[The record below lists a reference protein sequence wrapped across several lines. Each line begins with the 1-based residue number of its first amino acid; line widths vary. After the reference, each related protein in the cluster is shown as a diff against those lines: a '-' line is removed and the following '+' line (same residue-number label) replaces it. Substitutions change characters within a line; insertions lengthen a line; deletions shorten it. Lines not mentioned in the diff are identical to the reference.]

1 MTGAQEINRQ
11 RIRWAGVVT
20 FASIILVF
28 VSDMGL
34 MGLPVSGAELA
45 ELGLSA
51 MESRPAGLIYLSSF
65 GAIAILG
72 LSAGGLI
79 LYEGLRPIGIRR
91 ALPPLLLITAF
102 WWMGCAIHFSYGFIG
117 DAMQVRVQVEE
128 ASAEALQMHIDN
140 VVSYLFLPLWLLGI
154 VCLTI
159 GSIWLAVLVLKG
171 ETHFPRWYA
180 LCVPLFTILV
190 GLGLSLVIP
199 APLGGYLYPAFIH
212 LGTPIT
218 FGVAIFLL
226 RRVGDR
232 NGGVAPT

>member
-51 MESRPAGLIYLSSF
+51 MESRLPAGLIYLSSF
-65 GAIAILG
+65 GAITTLTPF
-72 LSAGGLI
+72 LAGSLI
-79 LYEGLRPIGIRR
+79 LYEGLRPIGMRR

-102 WWMGCAIHFSYGFIG
+102 
-117 DAMQVRVQVEE
+117 
-128 ASAEALQMHIDN
+128 
-140 VVSYLFLPLWLLGI
+140 
-154 VCLTI
+154 
-159 GSIWLAVLVLKG
+159 
-171 ETHFPRWYA
+171 
-180 LCVPLFTILV
+180 
-190 GLGLSLVIP
+190 
-199 APLGGYLYPAFIH
+199 IH

-218 FGVAIFLL
+218 FGEAIFLW